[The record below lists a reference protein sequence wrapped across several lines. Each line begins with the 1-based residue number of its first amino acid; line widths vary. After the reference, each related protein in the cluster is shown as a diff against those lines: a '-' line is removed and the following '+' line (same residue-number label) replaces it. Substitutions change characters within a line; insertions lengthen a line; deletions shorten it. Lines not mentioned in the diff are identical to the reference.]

1 MNGLRIALKRRLD
14 KNDALLKHGMI
25 MLLASTS
32 GGILNYTYQ
41 ILMGRMLGP
50 EQYGIFGALISLTYI
65 LTVPVQTIRITT
77 TKSVTKLSVTGRG
90 QDIGFL
96 IRHLIT
102 RIACLSF
109 LGLAAVLAASHFITK
124 FFHIPTMTPVVVLAI
139 AFFFQLIVPT
149 FNGALL
155 GLQRFPSLAV
165 NQIANFGNKL
175 FFGVLFV
182 SLGFGVAGALAGM
195 IIGGVLTIILG
206 MYLLQDVLQRKTRS
220 RDMAKLSSYPVYT
233 LLAFFLLTLL
243 YNVDIILVKRL
254 FDAGQA
260 GHYTAAATL
269 AKAIFFGSVAIAGAM
284 FPKVSVWNEG
294 DKKTAANHLLKDA
307 LWYTGL
313 LAGLGVLVFNLF
325 PRFVVSLLYGSA
337 YGETAKLI
345 GLFSVGMLF
354 FSLSYVL
361 ALYQLA
367 LDRKRFLV
375 ILALGVAVEVLGIT
389 LFHAALQQVVIVF
402 SVAMALLFFAILGS
416 MRPFAQGHNKGK
428 QTES

>member
-1 MNGLRIALKRRLD
+1 
-14 KNDALLKHGMI
+14 
-25 MLLASTS
+25 MLVASAS

-50 EQYGIFGALISLTYI
+50 EQYGVFGALISLTYI

-77 TKSVTKLSVTGRG
+77 TKSITKLSVAGRG

-96 IRHLIT
+96 IRHLVARVTIFS
-102 RIACLSF
+102 I
-109 LGLAAVLAASHFITK
+109 LGLAAVLAASGLITQ
-124 FFHIPTMTPVVVLAI
+124 FFHIPSTIPVVVLAI

-155 GLQRFPSLAV
+155 GLQRFPHLAA

-182 SLGFGVAGALAGM
+182 TLGFGVAGALAGM
-195 IIGGVLTIILG
+195 IIGGVLAIILG
-206 MYLLQDVLQRKTRS
+206 AYLLQDVLKRKPMS
-220 RDMAKLSSYPVYT
+220 RDLPKTSSYPIYT
-233 LLAFFLLTLL
+233 LLAFLFITLL
-243 YNVDIILVKRL
+243 YNVDIILVKRF

-260 GHYTAAATL
+260 GYYAAAATL

-294 DKKTAANHLLKDA
+294 NNKTATNRLLKDA
-307 LWYTGL
+307 LLYTGL
-313 LAGLGVLVFNLF
+313 LAGLGALAFNLF
-325 PRFVVSLLYGSA
+325 PRFAVSLLYGSA
-337 YGETAKLI
+337 YGETVKLI

-367 LDRKRFLV
+367 LGKKRFLLL
-375 ILALGVAVEVLGIT
+375 LALGVVVEVLGIT
-389 LFHAALQQVVIVF
+389 LFHASLQQVVMVF
-402 SVAMALLFFAILGS
+402 SVVMALLFLSILTTVGLPIFKKQS
-416 MRPFAQGHNKGK
+416 RGMRRP
-428 QTES
+428 